1 MDDKEKL
8 HKIKENNKNQDD
20 FINIEPEKKEEQN
33 NEKESNINE
42 IENISNN
49 NGKEETLKSINDLI
63 EMNYKINNDI
73 INIIKRNDINNTN
86 EIDIDI
92 FNKLLIAN
100 NKKILAYKLFCLY
113 RYYSDNN
120 TLRKKIFLR
129 RWNKMI

>member
-1 MDDKEKL
+1 MKL
-8 HKIKENNKNQDD
+8 NNDIIHLLDNV
-20 FINIEPEKKEEQN
+20 NKKEEDKEQKE

-73 INIIKRNDINNTN
+73 INIIKRNDINNNN